1 MDAFLKRKG
10 KKAPKKIESKSKP
23 ENTQGS
29 LSTCFGKS
37 AKADGYSS
45 KDSKSSNSTLI
56 KTRSKIPAI
65 EDVEMEVEDESKTR
79 YQPWVEKYRPNKI
92 DEVSHQSEV
101 VSALSKS
108 VETGKVPHL
117 LLYGPPGTGK
127 TSTILALSKELF
139 GPKFYRSRILELN
152 ASDDRGIGM
161 VREKIKK
168 FAQKK
173 IAKAVDSEYPC
184 PPVQLI
190 ILDEADSMTVDAQS
204 ALRRTIE
211 VYSAQTRFCIICN
224 YVSKIIEPLASR
236 CVKFRFTP
244 ISEEA
249 QIKRLEYICDKE
261 EIKHD
266 PSALP
271 ALVEVTDGDMR
282 KSIMML
288 QSAGRSYETEKLT
301 ADDIYE
307 VSGKIPTHV
316 IQEIWEQIANLADGD
331 TDISELA
338 ENVIQEGFDIM
349 QLLSQLIDLI
359 TQENI
364 RSVSD
369 LKKARIAEVCAE
381 TEFKLIKGGS
391 EELNVSYLF
400 MSIGNILS
408 S

>member
-1 MDAFLKRKG
+1 MEAFLKRNGNKSL
-10 KKAPKKIESKSKP
+10 KKVEK
-23 ENTQGS
+23 
-29 LSTCFGKS
+29 
-37 AKADGYSS
+37 
-45 KDSKSSNSTLI
+45 
-56 KTRSKIPAI
+56 
-65 EDVEMEVEDESKTR
+65 DVEMEPDDEKDNKSR

-92 DEVSHQSEV
+92 DEVSHQPEV
-101 VSALSKS
+101 VSALNKS
-108 VETGKVPHL
+108 IETGKIPHL

-139 GPKFYRSRILELN
+139 GPEFHRSRILELN

-173 IAKAVDSEYPC
+173 ISKAVSSDYPC

-190 ILDEADSMTVDAQS
+190 ILDEADSMTVDAQA

-244 ISEEA
+244 IAEEA
-249 QIKRLEYICDKE
+249 QMKRLQYICEQE
-261 EIKHD
+261 EINHD
-266 PSALP
+266 NSALE

-288 QSAGRSYETEKLT
+288 QSAGRSYEGDKLT
-301 ADDIYE
+301 AEDIYE
-307 VSGKIPTHV
+307 VSGKIPIEV
-316 IQEIWEQIANLADGD
+316 IQDIWDQILNQSD
-331 TDISELA
+331 TNISELA
-338 ENVIQEGFDIM
+338 ENVIQEGYDIM
-349 QLLSQLIDLI
+349 QLLSQLIELVTNAATRD
-359 TQENI
+359 
-364 RSVSD
+364 VSH
-369 LKKARIAEVCAE
+369 LKKARIAEICAE

-391 EELNVSYLF
+391 EELNVSYLLV
-400 MSIGNILS
+400 SISDILNS
-408 S
+408 